1 MKSLLLS
8 VSLTSVAVSILIFIL
23 PKGKTSATIKAV
35 AGFLITFVILQA
47 VTNMDVSSA
56 LSKRVFGAGEINYQ
70 QDYLFFITEQRK
82 ILLKKKILVILE
94 KNGIKIDEE
103 ELNILTERNGEEYKI
118 EKITVDLSRAVI
130 SEEIEHINIKEEI
143 AAIVSESAGISR
155 ESVIVYGS

>member
-23 PKGKTSATIKAV
+23 PKGKTSVTIKAV

-47 VTNMDVSSA
+47 VTNIDVSSA
-56 LSKRVFGAGEINYQ
+56 LSKRVFGDGEINYQ

-82 ILLKKKILVILE
+82 IFLKKKIIVILE

-143 AAIVSESAGISR
+143 TAIVSESAGISR